1 MTQTYIGYY
10 FKISPK
16 SPWDEILL
24 AQLQDLPF
32 ESFEMSETGLNAYV
46 AEKDHFESFLSSIS
60 LLENKELKI
69 EYTSR
74 SIEPENWN
82 TKWEEAFD
90 IAQDAFNYYP
100 NERLIKLIDIID
112 GGLASMSL

>member
-74 SIEPENWN
+74 SSSPRTGI
-82 TKWEEAFD
+82 
-90 IAQDAFNYYP
+90 P
-100 NERLIKLIDIID
+100 NGKKPLNRSRSTQIV
-112 GGLASMSL
+112 